1 MANKLPLATLI
12 ELAQSKTDEAT
23 RRLGQ
28 LQSAHTSAAG
38 KLEML
43 LQYRQ
48 EYLDKLQAQMR
59 DGLGSAQ
66 LRNFQNF
73 IGTLDGAIEQQ
84 RALTLQADTR
94 LAHGRG
100 DWQYTKRRLN
110 SFGTLADRVR
120 QQEMICLNK
129 REQRDNDERTARQFY
144 LPGSAL
150 IIVALLPFIEGD
162 HFLLANP
169 VRQSAKGIE
178 AAFGVLPVATPMR
191 ESGIGL

>member
-1 MANKLPLATLI
+1 MTNKLPLATLI

-23 RRLGQ
+23 RLLGQ

-48 EYLDKLQAQMR
+48 EYIDQLQSQMR
-59 DGLGSAQ
+59 DGLASAQ

-100 DWQYTKRRLN
+100 DWQDNKRRLN
-110 SFGTLADRVR
+110 SFDTLAERVS
-120 QQEMICLNK
+120 QQNMMALNK
-129 REQRDNDERTARQFY
+129 REQRDSDEHTSRQFY
-144 LPGSAL
+144 QRTH
-150 IIVALLPFIEGD
+150 LLP
-162 HFLLANP
+162 N
-169 VRQSAKGIE
+169 
-178 AAFGVLPVATPMR
+178 
-191 ESGIGL
+191 

>member
-28 LQSAHTSAAG
+28 LQNAHTSAAG

-48 EYLDKLQAQMR
+48 EYLDQLQVQLR
-59 DGLGSAQ
+59 DGVASAH
-66 LRNFQNF
+66 LRNFQHF

-94 LAHGRG
+94 LTNGRG
-100 DWQYTKRRLN
+100 DWQHTKRRLN
-110 SFGTLADRVR
+110 SFDTLADRVR
-120 QQEMICLNK
+120 QQEMIALNK
-129 REQRDNDERTARQFY
+129 REQRDSDEHTARQFY
-144 LPGSAL
+144 LRSTT
-150 IIVALLPFIEGD
+150 
-162 HFLLANP
+162 LA
-169 VRQSAKGIE
+169 A
-178 AAFGVLPVATPMR
+178 
-191 ESGIGL
+191 